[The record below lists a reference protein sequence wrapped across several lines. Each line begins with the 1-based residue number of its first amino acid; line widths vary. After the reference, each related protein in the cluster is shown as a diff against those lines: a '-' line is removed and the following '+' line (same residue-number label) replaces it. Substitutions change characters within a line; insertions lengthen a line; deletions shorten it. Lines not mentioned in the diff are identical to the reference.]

1 MLLLTGCAVASPP
14 DDDTTAIDDK
24 PNITVVG
31 TAAATVTPDEAQTRL
46 RRNDGQPSAA
56 EAWDQTR
63 RTSHALV
70 DAPERQDKCHL
81 TSRRPA

>member
-1 MLLLTGCAVASPP
+1 MLLLTGCAAASPP

-46 RRNDGQPSAA
+46 RRNDGQPSAVK
-56 EAWDQTR
+56 
-63 RTSHALV
+63 HGI
-70 DAPERQDKCHL
+70 
-81 TSRRPA
+81 RPAGHHMPSWTRQNGRISAT